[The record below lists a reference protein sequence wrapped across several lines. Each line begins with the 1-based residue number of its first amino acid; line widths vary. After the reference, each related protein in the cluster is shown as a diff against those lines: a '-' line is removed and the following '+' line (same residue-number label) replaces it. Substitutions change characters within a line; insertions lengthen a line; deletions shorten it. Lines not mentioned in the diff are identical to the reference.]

1 MATTFFSVCHLELSH
16 LHISCVQA
24 DDPQPLETA
33 LTVSVSKSVMSG
45 MSFLPFTTSL
55 FLIFP
60 CSIKECTCVYE
71 LLLAKIREC
80 EVLAKLFFHYSL
92 IVCWFFFFSLLFFYA
107 AFLCLLFLLFFPS
120 HSFYGNEQGLF
131 LGACQ
136 SGLAGFAPTAQLEI
150 CFKNK

>member
-55 FLIFP
+55 FLICP

-80 EVLAKLFFHYSL
+80 EVLANPFFHYSL
-92 IVCWFFFFSLLFFYA
+92 IVCCFFFPT
-107 AFLCLLFLLFFPS
+107 FLLCCISLSPIFAFFS
-120 HSFYGNEQGLF
+120 ISFLIWQW
-131 LGACQ
+131 
-136 SGLAGFAPTAQLEI
+136 AGFVPWCMPIRPCRL
-150 CFKNK
+150 CPHCSVRNLL